1 MIRRS
6 RMRWLCLG
14 VVTGCVAMGTSG
26 LAAIADRGA
35 AGATAPESAPA
46 TVQTTCPV
54 MTGNAI
60 DPNISTVY
68 EGKRVYFCC
77 TRCKAA
83 FEEEPA
89 KYLARLPQF
98 TESAGQGDG
107 HTGHEHATAGFTAR
121 ALIEPM
127 GIATLVLVAVTV
139 GLGFLRKLNPR
150 LLLTWHKRVG
160 PVALAAGAIHAALVI
175 LSH

>member
-6 RMRWLCLG
+6 RVTWPCLG
-14 VVTGCVAMGTSG
+14 VVVGCVALGTSG
-26 LAAIADRGA
+26 LAAPADQGA
-35 AGATAPESAPA
+35 AGATTPA
-46 TVQTTCPV
+46 
-54 MTGNAI
+54 A
-60 DPNISTVY
+60 
-68 EGKRVYFCC
+68 
-77 TRCKAA
+77 
-83 FEEEPA
+83 
-89 KYLARLPQF
+89 
-98 TESAGQGDG
+98 AGQADG

-127 GIATLVLVAVTV
+127 GIATLVLMAVTV
-139 GLGFLRKLNPR
+139 GLGFLRKLNPK